1 MHKYLFKSLPS
12 VFLDKHPGVELLDQ
26 RVNLHLIF
34 LKMTVFHKSCIILH
48 SVCSAQELQFFHI
61 LANTYYFLFCFIIAI
76 LCVCVKLPQSC
87 PILCNPMD
95 CSPLGSSVHGI
106 LQARIL
112 EWVAM
117 PSSRG
122 SFLTQGSNP
131 GLLHCSQI
139 LYHMNHRRSKTV
151 LQRTV
156 RLGTV
161 ETS

>member
-106 LQARIL
+106 LQARIV
-112 EWVAM
+112 EWL
-117 PSSRG
+117 PCPPPG
-122 SFLTQGSNP
+122 IFPTQGSNS
-131 GLLHCSQI
+131 GLLCLLHWQAGYLLLAPLGKPI
-139 LYHMNHRRSKTV
+139 DKNKLY
-151 LQRTV
+151 
-156 RLGTV
+156 
-161 ETS
+161 